1 MKKIFFILASG
12 LSLLILYLIFDF
24 YVLKDR
30 ATLNQTE
37 ALPPL
42 GCDLNVESCTYDF
55 KDRKVLVSMDPK
67 PIQSLEVTNLKIKN
81 LGNYENLK
89 IRIYGLNMFMGDIM
103 PKVNKVNETDY
114 ESKLVLAACVL
125 ELMRFRAE
133 VLEDDKPIGFY
144 FDFDLRR

>member
-37 ALPPL
+37 ALPSL
-42 GCDLNVESCTYDF
+42 NCDLNVESCTYDF

>member
-37 ALPPL
+37 ALPSL
-42 GCDLNVESCTYDF
+42 SCDLNVESCTYHF

-103 PKVNKVNETDY
+103 PKVNKVNKTDY

>member
-37 ALPPL
+37 ALPFL
-42 GCDLNVESCTYDF
+42 SCDLNVESCTYDF

>member
-24 YVLKDR
+24 YILKDR

-37 ALPPL
+37 ALPSL
-42 GCDLNVESCTYDF
+42 SCDLNVESCTYDF